1 MTTSHED
8 IFLAIGKLQGEMEAT
23 TVVVKRIADH
33 LDKEITDHGTRLRSL
48 ERFRAVA
55 GSIGSLLIVLP
66 GVGWAITKL
75 MN

>member
-8 IFLAIGKLQGEMEAT
+8 IYLAIGKLQGEMT
-23 TVVVKRIADH
+23 TMIKVVNGVAEQLDKHTADH
-33 LDKEITDHGTRLRSL
+33 SVRIRSL

-66 GVGWAITKL
+66 GVGWTITKL
-75 MN
+75 LN